1 MILDA
6 FKFTNDLFS
15 KNFSK
20 FLVIVF
26 PVYVIIFLVYSLMP
40 PISGNEFGTTNTSFA
55 SYFLELVT
63 NLLTFYSV
71 ILSILL
77 IDDICKERKRPITNY
92 FYLGVYLYIKI
103 FVINLLTTI
112 AVVLGLIA
120 LIIPG
125 LYVSARLLF
134 ASYLAIIFD
143 EGIIDSLKKSIQITQ
158 DKGWEVLV
166 CVIAVTLPLI
176 FIMIFVLIGPAIFLV
191 EENIN
196 IYMAITFFVTF
207 LFMIYITIYC
217 YRLLINLMET
227 SDESI

>member
-26 PVYVIIFLVYSLMP
+26 PVYVIIFLVYSL
-40 PISGNEFGTTNTSFA
+40 ISPVPGNEFGTTNTSFT

-77 IDDICKERKRPITNY
+77 IDDICKERKRSITNY

-217 YRLLINLMET
+217 YRLLINLIET

>member
-26 PVYVIIFLVYSLMP
+26 PVYVIIFLVYSL
-40 PISGNEFGTTNTSFA
+40 ISPVPGNEFGTTNTSFT

>member
-6 FKFTNDLFS
+6 FKFTNNLFS
-15 KNFSK
+15 KHFAK
-20 FLVIVF
+20 FLTIVF
-26 PVYVIIFLVYSLMP
+26 PVYIIIFLVYLPMSSIP
-40 PISGNEFGTTNTSFA
+40 GNEFGTTKPFS
-55 SYFLELVT
+55 FLELIT
-63 NLLTFYSV
+63 NLLTLYAV

-77 IDDICKERKRPITNY
+77 IDDICKERKRSITNY
-92 FYLGVYLYIKI
+92 FYLGAYLYIKI

-112 AVVLGLIA
+112 AVILGLIA

-125 LYVSARLLF
+125 LYVSARLFF

-158 DKGWEVLV
+158 DKGWEVLGYV
-166 CVIAVTLPLI
+166 FAVTIPLI
-176 FIMIFVLIGPAIFLV
+176 FIMIFVLIGPAIFLA

-217 YRLLINLMET
+217 YRLLINLMES
-227 SDESI
+227 SDEPI

>member
-6 FKFTNDLFS
+6 FKFTNNLFS
-15 KNFSK
+15 NHFVK
-20 FLVIVF
+20 FLALVF
-26 PVYVIIFLVYSLMP
+26 PVYVIIFLVFLLMSSIP
-40 PISGNEFGTTNTSFA
+40 GNEFGTTTPFS
-55 SYFLELVT
+55 FLELVT
-63 NLLTFYSV
+63 NLLTLYSV

-77 IDDICKERKRPITNY
+77 IDDICKERKRSITNY
-92 FYLGVYLYIKI
+92 FYLGAYLYIKI

-112 AVVLGLIA
+112 AVIIGLIA

-125 LYVSARLLF
+125 LYVSARLFF

-158 DKGWEVLV
+158 EKGWKVLGYV
-166 CVIAVTLPLI
+166 FAVTIPLI

-227 SDESI
+227 SNESI

>member
-6 FKFTNDLFS
+6 FKFTNNLFS
-15 KNFSK
+15 NHFVK
-20 FLVIVF
+20 FIALVF
-26 PVYVIIFLVYSLMP
+26 PVYVIIFLVFLLMSSIP
-40 PISGNEFGTTNTSFA
+40 GNEFGTTTAFS
-55 SYFLELVT
+55 FLELVT
-63 NLLTFYSV
+63 NLLTLYSV

-77 IDDICKERKRPITNY
+77 IDDICKERKRSITNY
-92 FYLGVYLYIKI
+92 FYLGAYLYIKI

-112 AVVLGLIA
+112 AVILGLIA

-125 LYVSARLLF
+125 LYVSARLFF

-158 DKGWEVLV
+158 DKGWKVLGYV
-166 CVIAVTLPLI
+166 VAVTIPLI

>member
-6 FKFTNDLFS
+6 FKFTNNLFS
-15 KNFSK
+15 NHFAK
-20 FLVIVF
+20 FLAVVF
-26 PVYVIIFLVYSLMP
+26 PVYVIIFLVYLPMSSIP
-40 PISGNEFGTTNTSFA
+40 GNEFGTTTAFSFV
-55 SYFLELVT
+55 ELIT
-63 NLLTFYSV
+63 NLLSLYAV

-77 IDDICKERKRPITNY
+77 IDDICKERKRSITNY
-92 FYLGVYLYIKI
+92 FYLGAYLYIKI

-112 AVVLGLIA
+112 AVILGLIA

-125 LYVSARLLF
+125 LYVSARLFF

-158 DKGWEVLV
+158 DKGWKVLGYV
-166 CVIAVTLPLI
+166 VAVTIPLI
-176 FIMIFVLIGPAIFLV
+176 FIMIFVLIGPAIFLA